1 MTTPLRNKKAVPLST
16 KKPCDKICFKLQKK
30 RLSPNSSR
38 RFRKEYMIHQGNAKI
53 TDRQL
58 AEVKLLAL
66 DLDGTVLTDE
76 KHITKRMERSIYD
89 ALDTGLEVVL
99 VTGRPLSGIP
109 DELLAISRIRYAI
122 SSNGAVT
129 TDMLTGKRLRGAYL
143 DDQAAKEIARIPME
157 RNLIHSIFIGDIGYC
172 EQCYFQDQWKLYMGT
187 KHEPYIRK
195 SRKGTDSIDAL
206 IDQSDVGVENIWF
219 MTHSREE
226 RDELD
231 RMVHSRWDVQT
242 VLTAITDVEIGSTKA
257 DKGLALDDL
266 SEKLGIA
273 RNEILA
279 IGDNENDLGMFRA
292 AGITVAMGNATESIK
307 QMADIITD
315 SNEEDGAAKMIEKI
329 LQCRK

>member
-1 MTTPLRNKKAVPLST
+1 MIQQGKAL
-16 KKPCDKICFKLQKK
+16 
-30 RLSPNSSR
+30 
-38 RFRKEYMIHQGNAKI
+38 I
-53 TDRQL
+53 TEQQL
-58 AEVKLLAL
+58 AGVKLLAL

-76 KHITKRMERSIYD
+76 KHITKRMDRSIRD
-89 ALDTGLEVVL
+89 ALDAGLEVVL

-109 DELLAISRIRYAI
+109 DELLAITQIRYAI

-129 TDMLTGKRLRGAYL
+129 TDRLSGQRLRGAYL

-157 RNLIHSIFIGDIGYC
+157 RNLIHSVFIGDIGYC
-172 EQCYFQDQWKLYMGT
+172 EQCYFKDQWNLYMGT

-195 SRKGTDSIDAL
+195 SRKGTDSIDDL

-231 RMVHSRWDVQT
+231 RMIHNRWEVQT

-266 SEKLGIA
+266 SGKLEIS
-273 RNEILA
+273 REHILA
-279 IGDNENDLGMFRA
+279 IGDNENDLGMLRA
-292 AGITVAMGNATESIK
+292 AGITVAMGNATESVK
-307 QMADIITD
+307 QIADIITD
-315 SNEEDGAAKMIEKI
+315 SNEEDGAAKVIEKI
-329 LQCRK
+329 LQSRK

>member
-1 MTTPLRNKKAVPLST
+1 MIQQGKAL
-16 KKPCDKICFKLQKK
+16 
-30 RLSPNSSR
+30 
-38 RFRKEYMIHQGNAKI
+38 I
-53 TDRQL
+53 TEQQL
-58 AEVKLLAL
+58 AGVKLLAL

-76 KHITKRMERSIYD
+76 KHITKRMDRSIRD
-89 ALDTGLEVVL
+89 ALDAGLDVVL

-109 DELLAISRIRYAI
+109 DELLAITQIRYAI

-129 TDMLTGKRLRGAYL
+129 TDRLSGQRLRGAYL

-157 RNLIHSIFIGDIGYC
+157 RNLIHSVFIGDIGYC
-172 EQCYFQDQWKLYMGT
+172 EQCYFKDQWNLYMGT

-195 SRKGTDSIDAL
+195 SRKGTDSIDDL

-231 RMVHSRWDVQT
+231 RMIHNRWEVQT

-266 SEKLGIA
+266 SGKLEIS
-273 RNEILA
+273 REHILA
-279 IGDNENDLGMFRA
+279 IGDNENDLGMLRA
-292 AGITVAMGNATESIK
+292 AGITVAMGNATESVK
-307 QMADIITD
+307 QIADIITD
-315 SNEEDGAAKMIEKI
+315 SNEEDGAAKVIEKI
-329 LQCRK
+329 LQSRK

>member
-1 MTTPLRNKKAVPLST
+1 MM
-16 KKPCDKICFKLQKK
+16 Q
-30 RLSPNSSR
+30 
-38 RFRKEYMIHQGNAKI
+38 QGNAKI
-53 TDRQL
+53 TYRQL
-58 AEVKLLAL
+58 AEVRLLAL

-89 ALDTGLEVVL
+89 ALDAGLEVVL

-129 TDMLTGKRLRGAYL
+129 TDMQTGKRLRGAYL

-195 SRKGTDSIDAL
+195 SRKGTDSIDDL

-219 MTHSREE
+219 MTHSQEE

-231 RMVHSRWDVQT
+231 RMVHSRWNVHT

-273 RNEILA
+273 RDEILA

-307 QMADIITD
+307 QMAGIITD